1 MDAIQ
6 TVITGT
12 AKLVIFALVL
22 LLGIIVG
29 CATWKERG
37 KENDRCFMGVYC
49 RNIGIECRVVFWE
62 EMKCHTTTKKL
73 KR

>member
-12 AKLVIFALVL
+12 AKLVIFALGL

-29 CATWKERG
+29 CAYMER
-37 KENDRCFMGVYC
+37 
-49 RNIGIECRVVFWE
+49 
-62 EMKCHTTTKKL
+62 
-73 KR
+73 KRKRK